1 MTISEQFRG
10 LPMGDLVGAPLMA
23 ACEAQVRLAQAT
35 ADFIN
40 KVGFEQD
47 AKGKSTDTTRTSA
60 FKFTRPVQ
68 NAAGEWVDEAVE
80 MNVPLLSIVKVPT
93 LSVENVDITFDMEV
107 KAATH
112 DKSSLDIGA
121 TVDASWGGFGAKVS
135 VQGSVASHK
144 ENTRTTDNSAKYHV
158 NVQARDGGM
167 PEGLAR
173 VMDIL
178 QTAVVAKT
186 GTPKAHEPALSPA
199 PAASA
204 DPG

>member
-47 AKGKSTDTTRTSA
+47 ADGKPTTTRTSS
-60 FKFTRPVQ
+60 FKFSRPVQ
-68 NAAGEWVDEAVE
+68 DKDGNWVDEAVE

-93 LSVENVDITFDMEV
+93 LAVQNVDITFDMEV
-107 KAATH
+107 KAATT
-112 DKSSLDIGA
+112 DKSSLDA
-121 TVDASWGGFGAKVS
+121 TASFNASWGGFGAKVS

-144 ENTRTTDNSAKYHV
+144 ENTRMSDNSAKYHV
-158 NVQARDGGM
+158 NVQARDTGM
-167 PEGLAR
+167 PEGLSR

-186 GTPKAHEPALSPA
+186 APTPTPTPT
-199 PAASA
+199 P
-204 DPG
+204 P

>member
-1 MTISEQFRG
+1 MTISDQFRG

-35 ADFIN
+35 SDFI
-40 KVGFEQD
+40 KHVGFESGED
-47 AKGKSTDTTRTSA
+47 GKSTTRTSA
-60 FKFTRPVQ
+60 FKFSRPVLQ
-68 NAAGEWVDEAVE
+68 EDGSYKDELVE
-80 MNVPLLSIVKVPT
+80 MNVPLLAIVKVPT
-93 LSVENVDITFDMEV
+93 LAVQNVDITFDMEV
-107 KAATH
+107 KAATT

-121 TVDASWGGFGAKVS
+121 TIDASWSGFGAKVS

-144 ENTRTTDNSAKYHV
+144 ENTRSSDNSAKYHV
-158 NVQARDGGM
+158 NVQARDTGM

-186 GTPKAHEPALSPA
+186 STPE
-199 PAASA
+199 AA
-204 DPG
+204 

>member
-23 ACEAQVRLAQAT
+23 ACDAQVRLAQAT
-35 ADFIN
+35 ADFIS

-47 AKGKSTDTTRTSA
+47 ENGSTGVTRTSS

-68 NAAGEWVDEAVE
+68 DADGNWKDELVE

-93 LSVENVDITFDMEV
+93 LAVENVDITFDMEV
-107 KAATH
+107 KESTN
-112 DKSSLDIGA
+112 DKSSLDA
-121 TVDASWGGFGAKVS
+121 NVAFNASWGGFGAKVS

-158 NVQARDGGM
+158 NVQARDAGM

-186 GTPKAHEPALSPA
+186 GALGRE
-199 PAASA
+199 SA
-204 DPG
+204 

>member
-40 KVGFEQD
+40 KVGFEQNE
-47 AKGKSTDTTRTSA
+47 KGESTGTTRTSA

-68 NAAGEWVDEAVE
+68 NAAGDWVDEAVE

-93 LSVENVDITFDMEV
+93 LAVENVDITFDMEV

-112 DKSSLDIGA
+112 DKSSLDIEA
-121 TVDASWGGFGAKVS
+121 SASASWGGFGAKVA

-144 ENTRTTDNSAKYHV
+144 ENTRSTDNSAKYHV

-186 GTPKAHEPALSPA
+186 GKAEPSKPKGGDDTLEE
-199 PAASA
+199 
-204 DPG
+204 